1 MATEPRALL
10 ELDNATVL
18 MTTVTSYGE
27 ASGHSRYIRIAI
39 NDETS
44 GQLVAELNIMSDQ
57 LISLLGNSAAKASG
71 RVNVNTHRFGKEHL
85 YEFRPIDVP
94 RGIAGKTGKWG
105 EQPEHPAVLA
115 AIAQA
120 KADGWETTEYRYSHG
135 KHSITCRRWG
145 TDAT

>member
-10 ELDNATVL
+10 DIDNATVL

-27 ASGHSRYIRIAI
+27 ASGHSRYIRIVI

-44 GQLVAELNIMSDQ
+44 GQLVGEFNIMPDQ

-71 RVNVNTHRFGKEHL
+71 RVNVNTHRFGQEHR

-94 RGIAGKTGKWG
+94 RESGKWG

-115 AIAQA
+115 ALAQA

-145 TDAT
+145 TDEG